1 MNYEKIM
8 TEIKSVREFKKQ
20 AVDSNL
26 LSLIDKIFLTTSN
39 RYSSRFLVGII
50 IDKKISFIV

>member
-26 LSLIDKIFLTTSN
+26 LSLIIKEIILQVSV
-39 RYSSRFLVGII
+39 SS
-50 IDKKISFIV
+50 

>member
-26 LSLIDKIFLTTSN
+26 LSLIIKEAEKAGSIND
-39 RYSSRFLVGII
+39 R
-50 IDKKISFIV
+50 